1 MARVDALEPSPIAPP
16 PKRIP
21 RASGWPS
28 RRWGWPILVL
38 VAMAGTLG
46 LVWGTGL
53 PDGLRLGDLARLQ
66 AWVTGYGPWAPL
78 LFIIGYV
85 LLEMAF
91 VPALPLTL
99 LGGLAFGPLWG
110 TAYVW
115 VAATLSATGAFLLAR
130 SVARETVERW
140 LARHPRL
147 ARMDGLVAEHGWRIL
162 VITRLVPLFPFNL
175 QNFAYGLTAIRPWS
189 YVWMTAVCILPGT
202 AAYTGVAGAVSAG
215 GGEMRR
221 TLVYLGI
228 SGCLLVTLS
237 LFPRWLRRRSRIA
250 EELFEDQ

>member
-1 MARVDALEPSPIAPP
+1 MDALEPSPIAPP
-16 PKRIP
+16 PKRMP
-21 RASGWPS
+21 RTSWWPS
-28 RRWGWPILVL
+28 RRRGWPILVL
-38 VAMAGTLG
+38 VAVTGGLG
-46 LVWGTGL
+46 LAWAYGL
-53 PDGLRLGDLARLQ
+53 SDGRRLDDLARLQ
-66 AWVTGYGPWAPL
+66 AWVSGFGPWAPL

-175 QNFAYGLTAIRPWS
+175 QNFAYGLTAIRLWS

-202 AAYTGVAGAVSAG
+202 AAYTLAGSAASAG
-215 GGEMRR
+215 GGQIQR
-221 TLVYLGI
+221 TLLYLGI
-228 SGCLLVTLS
+228 SGCLLVPLS
-237 LFPRWLRRRSRIA
+237 LLPKWLKHRSRIA